1 MEKTLGE
8 TVRKHHMIKR
18 GDRVLVGISGGP
30 DSVALAHWL
39 YRHREEYGIE
49 VALAHYH
56 HGLRGKEADEDEAFV
71 RHLAKEWNL
80 PYYVGKA
87 PLKEIHEEELGNLQ
101 DLAREYRYRFF
112 RETGEKIGANKI
124 AIAHHLD
131 DQVETMLMRFVRG
144 TGPGGL
150 VGIPYTRPLTPT
162 ITVIRPFLEITRKQI
177 EDYLK
182 RNLLCFRIDSSNKK
196 TDYLRNRLRIETIPQ
211 LQAINPNLSSVL
223 LHLSEMLREDED
235 YLASEA
241 EDVFSSLTTYKE
253 PEEIRI
259 SLAKWRETPF
269 PLQRRAIKL
278 ICNYLVHV
286 EEEVPYFHVEAIRK
300 IFAEDHPKEWNL
312 PWGITVIARYGE
324 GIFRMK
330 RESRGRGFHY
340 PVQIPGSIWIAEMN
354 KRLICSVLHEIP
366 RIDGEHALF
375 DYEEVMKL
383 GPLSLR
389 SRRAGDYLYLK
400 GLAGHRKV
408 KDIFIDEKI
417 PKEKRDQIPLL
428 CAGKEVL
435 WIPGLRKSG
444 KAEVLPG
451 TRLILSCKLEEK

>member
-1 MEKTLGE
+1 
-8 TVRKHHMIKR
+8 
-18 GDRVLVGISGGP
+18 
-30 DSVALAHWL
+30 
-39 YRHREEYGIE
+39 
-49 VALAHYH
+49 
-56 HGLRGKEADEDEAFV
+56 
-71 RHLAKEWNL
+71 
-80 PYYVGKA
+80 
-87 PLKEIHEEELGNLQ
+87 
-101 DLAREYRYRFF
+101 
-112 RETGEKIGANKI
+112 
-124 AIAHHLD
+124 
-131 DQVETMLMRFVRG
+131 MLMRFIRG

-150 VGIPYTRPLTPT
+150 AGIPYTRPLTPT
-162 ITVIRPFLEITRKQI
+162 ITVICPFLEITRKQI

-182 RNLLCFRIDSSNKK
+182 RNLLSFRIDSSNKK
-196 TDYLRNRLRIETIPQ
+196 TDYLRNRLRIEMIPH

-223 LHLSEMLREDED
+223 LQLSEMLREDED

-241 EDVFSSLTTYKE
+241 EDVFSSLTIYKE

-259 SLAKWRETPF
+259 SLAKWREIPF
-269 PLQRRAIKL
+269 PLQRRTIKL

-330 RESRGRGFHY
+330 REARGRGFHY

-354 KRLICSVLHEIP
+354 KRLTCSILHEIP
-366 RIDGEHALF
+366 QIDGEHVLF

-383 GPLSLR
+383 GPLCLR
-389 SRRAGDYLYLK
+389 TRRAGDYLYLK

-408 KDIFIDEKI
+408 KDILIDEKI

-451 TRLILSCKLEEK
+451 TRLILSCRLEEK